1 MQSSMLIIVALAIGL
16 MAVIL
21 FFAIATPTLKMNL
34 SETFCGRGLKT
45 VTGSNPSFN
54 SWICN
59 IIT

>member
-1 MQSSMLIIVALAIGL
+1 MLIIVAVAIGL

-21 FFAIATPTLKMNL
+21 FFAIATPTLKMKL
-34 SETFCGRGLKT
+34 AETFCSRGLHS

-54 SWICN
+54 SKICD